1 MLPLAILAGGLAKR
15 LRPLTETLPKA
26 LIPVRGEPFISHQ
39 LQLVRARGVERVVL
53 CLGYLGGMI
62 RDFVGDGRAFGLDVE
77 YSWDGGQPLG
87 TAGAVRA
94 ALPLLGEAFFLM
106 YGDSYLPCDYRAA
119 ERAFREAGKQGLLT
133 VFRNEGKWDTSNVE
147 FREGRI
153 VTYSKQPN
161 PNMRH
166 IDYGLEVFERSA
178 FADLAESPCDLTAV
192 FRSLLARDQL
202 AAFEVGERFYE
213 IGSFEGIS
221 ALEERLAREGGVVMS
236 ACGADPLVRA
246 GRPRPARAREAAADE
261 GVRPTTPAGG
271 FGHE

>member
-26 LIPVRGEPFISHQ
+26 MVPVCGEPFIAHQ
-39 LQLVRARGVERVVL
+39 LRLVRARGIKRVAL
-53 CLGYLGGMI
+53 CLGYLGEMI
-62 RDFVGDGRAFGLDVE
+62 REFVGDGRAFGLDVE
-77 YSWDGGQPLG
+77 YSFDGGQLLG

-94 ALPLLGEAFFLM
+94 ALPLLGDAFFLM

-119 ERAFREAGKQGLLT
+119 ERAFRNAGKQGLLT
-133 VFRNEGKWDTSNVE
+133 VFRNDGQFDTSNVE

-166 IDYGLEVFERSA
+166 IDYGLEVFDRAA
-178 FADLAESPCDLTAV
+178 FADLPESPCDLTV
-192 FRSLLARDQL
+192 VYQSLLARDQL

-213 IGSFEGIS
+213 IGSFEGIA
-221 ALEERLAREGGVVMS
+221 ALEERLSRKGGV
-236 ACGADPLVRA
+236 
-246 GRPRPARAREAAADE
+246 
-261 GVRPTTPAGG
+261 
-271 FGHE
+271 